1 MKEDSKMN
9 TVFQLEE
16 VCINGNRYPIR
27 KTTRWTLGYHSTLEK
42 TKQNMASS
50 VEIEEESKP
59 ICDTLCYIIT
69 EWEIDSDCGLDIIS
83 IQTYLKDGSFYE
95 RNFVDR
101 DKVYRGRPKDKIRF
115 KHGDIVEVL
124 ENGYLRLAIV
134 GGEPSSVERV
144 NYLRERAIKNGH
156 LKEGEDLFMD
166 ISDDQYMVYD
176 LTGGGH
182 SHIESQFVFP
192 HFKHVSKHLRERLWT
207 AMETEF

>member
-1 MKEDSKMN
+1 MN
-9 TVFQLEE
+9 TVFQLEK
-16 VCINGNRYPIR
+16 VCINGKRYPIR

-42 TKQNMASS
+42 AKQDMASS
-50 VEIEEESKP
+50 VDIEEESKP
-59 ICDTLCYIIT
+59 VCDTLCYIIT

-83 IQTYLKDGSFYE
+83 IQTYLKDSSFYE
-95 RNFVDR
+95 RNYVDR
-101 DKVYRGRPKDKIRF
+101 DKVFRGRPKDKIRF

-124 ENGYLRLAIV
+124 DNGYLRLAIV
-134 GGEPSSVERV
+134 DSEPTSVERV
-144 NYLRERAIKNGH
+144 NYLHERAIKKGH

>member
-1 MKEDSKMN
+1 MN

-16 VCINGNRYPIR
+16 VCINGKRYPIR

-42 TKQNMASS
+42 AKQDMASS
-50 VEIEEESKP
+50 VDIEEESKP

-83 IQTYLKDGSFYE
+83 IQTYLKDSSFYE
-95 RNFVDR
+95 RNYVDR
-101 DKVYRGRPKDKIRF
+101 DKVFFFFSKDKIRF

-124 ENGYLRLAIV
+124 DNGYLRLAIV

>member
-1 MKEDSKMN
+1 MN

-16 VCINGNRYPIR
+16 VCINGKRYPIR

-42 TKQNMASS
+42 AKQDMASS
-50 VEIEEESKP
+50 VDIEEESKP

>member
-1 MKEDSKMN
+1 MN
-9 TVFQLEE
+9 TVFQLEK
-16 VCINGNRYPIR
+16 VCINGKRYPIR

-42 TKQNMASS
+42 AKQDMASS
-50 VEIEEESKP
+50 VDIEEESKP
-59 ICDTLCYIIT
+59 VCDTLCYIIT

>member
-1 MKEDSKMN
+1 MN

-16 VCINGNRYPIR
+16 VCINDKRYPIR

-42 TKQNMASS
+42 AKQDMASS
-50 VEIEEESKP
+50 VDIEEESKP
-59 ICDTLCYIIT
+59 VCDTLCYIIT

>member
-1 MKEDSKMN
+1 MN

-16 VCINGNRYPIR
+16 VCINGKRYPIR

-42 TKQNMASS
+42 AKQDMASS
-50 VEIEEESKP
+50 VDIEEESKP
-59 ICDTLCYIIT
+59 VCDTLCYIIT

-182 SHIESQFVFP
+182 SHIKSQFVFP

>member
-1 MKEDSKMN
+1 MN

-16 VCINGNRYPIR
+16 VCINDKRYPIR

-42 TKQNMASS
+42 AKQDMASS

>member
-1 MKEDSKMN
+1 MN

-16 VCINGNRYPIR
+16 VCINGKRYPIR

-42 TKQNMASS
+42 AKQDMASS
-50 VEIEEESKP
+50 VDIEEESKP
-59 ICDTLCYIIT
+59 VCDTLCYIIT

-144 NYLRERAIKNGH
+144 NYLRERAIKKGH

>member
-1 MKEDSKMN
+1 MN

-16 VCINGNRYPIR
+16 VCINGKRYPIR

-42 TKQNMASS
+42 AKQDMASS

>member
-1 MKEDSKMN
+1 MN

-16 VCINGNRYPIR
+16 VCINDKRYPIR

-42 TKQNMASS
+42 AKQDMASS
-50 VEIEEESKP
+50 VDIEEESKP

-83 IQTYLKDGSFYE
+83 IQTYLKDSSFYE
-95 RNFVDR
+95 RNYVDR
-101 DKVYRGRPKDKIRF
+101 DKVFRGRPKDKIRF

>member
-1 MKEDSKMN
+1 MN

-16 VCINGNRYPIR
+16 VCINGKRYPIR

-42 TKQNMASS
+42 AKQDMASS
-50 VEIEEESKP
+50 VDIEEESKP
-59 ICDTLCYIIT
+59 VCDTLCYIIT

>member
-1 MKEDSKMN
+1 MN

-16 VCINGNRYPIR
+16 VCINGKRYPIR

-42 TKQNMASS
+42 AKQDMASS
-50 VEIEEESKP
+50 VDIEEESKP
-59 ICDTLCYIIT
+59 VCDTLCYIIT

-83 IQTYLKDGSFYE
+83 IQTYLKDSSFYE
-95 RNFVDR
+95 RNYVDR
-101 DKVYRGRPKDKIRF
+101 DKVFRGRPKDKIRF

-124 ENGYLRLAIV
+124 DNGYLRLAIV
-134 GGEPSSVERV
+134 DSEPTSVERV
-144 NYLRERAIKNGH
+144 NYLHERAIKNGH

-192 HFKHVSKHLRERLWT
+192 HFKQVSKHLRERLWT

>member
-1 MKEDSKMN
+1 MN
-9 TVFQLEE
+9 TIFQLEE
-16 VCINGNRYPIR
+16 VCINGKRYPIR

-42 TKQNMASS
+42 AKQNMASS
-50 VEIEEESKP
+50 VEIEKESKP
-59 ICDTLCYIIT
+59 VCDTLCYIIT
-69 EWEIDSDCGLDIIS
+69 EWEIDCDCGLDIIS

-95 RNFVDR
+95 RNYVDR

-124 ENGYLRLAIV
+124 DNGYLRLAIV
-134 GGEPSSVERV
+134 DGEPSSVERM

-156 LKEGEDLFMD
+156 FKKGDDLFMD

-207 AMETEF
+207 AMKTEF

>member
-1 MKEDSKMN
+1 MN

-16 VCINGNRYPIR
+16 VCINGKRYPIR

-42 TKQNMASS
+42 AKQDMASS
-50 VEIEEESKP
+50 VDIEEESKP

-83 IQTYLKDGSFYE
+83 IQTYLKDSSFYE
-95 RNFVDR
+95 RNYVDR
-101 DKVYRGRPKDKIRF
+101 DKVFRGRPKDKIRF

-124 ENGYLRLAIV
+124 DNGYLRLAIV

>member
-1 MKEDSKMN
+1 MN

-16 VCINGNRYPIR
+16 FCINGKRYPIR

-42 TKQNMASS
+42 AKQDMASS
-50 VEIEEESKP
+50 VDIEEESKP
-59 ICDTLCYIIT
+59 VCDTLCYIIT

-101 DKVYRGRPKDKIRF
+101 DKVYRGRPKDKIRAQARRYCR
-115 KHGDIVEVL
+115 GL

>member
-1 MKEDSKMN
+1 MN

-16 VCINGNRYPIR
+16 FCINGKRYPIR

-42 TKQNMASS
+42 AKQDMASS
-50 VEIEEESKP
+50 VDIEEESKP
-59 ICDTLCYIIT
+59 VCDTLCYIIT

>member
-1 MKEDSKMN
+1 M
-9 TVFQLEE
+9 
-16 VCINGNRYPIR
+16 
-27 KTTRWTLGYHSTLEK
+27 EK
-42 TKQNMASS
+42 AKQDMASS
-50 VEIEEESKP
+50 VDIEEESKP
-59 ICDTLCYIIT
+59 VCDTLCYIIT